1 MSGQDWAEEVWCTL
15 EGEGLSGGSPLV
27 AGEEVF

>member
-1 MSGQDWAEEVWCTL
+1 MSGQDWAEEVWRSL
-15 EGEGLSGGSPLV
+15 EGEGLSGRSPLV